1 MAGGDEE
8 LRAELLAMRAAD
20 ESVRQVA
27 PALSQ
32 EAMGAALRA
41 DRARTARLAEIVTT
55 HGWPGRSLVGEDG
68 MYAAW
73 ILAQHSDHDAE
84 LQARFLEL
92 LEDAVELGEAPA
104 SVLAY
109 LTDRVRVNGGRLQIY
124 GTQFGGSGE
133 SYGPQPIADRDGLEE
148 RRADA
153 GLEPFAEY
161 EPRMRESEAEH
172 RAGGDPR

>member
-1 MAGGDEE
+1 MAGSDEE

-20 ESVRQVA
+20 QSVRKVA

-32 EAMGAALRA
+32 EAMGAALGA
-41 DRARTARLAEIVTT
+41 DRARTTRLAEMVAT

-73 ILAQHSDHDAE
+73 ILAQHSDHDPE

-92 LEDAVELGEAPA
+92 LENAVERGEAPA

-109 LTDRVRVNGGRLQIY
+109 LIDHVRVNGGRPQIY
-124 GTQFGGSGE
+124 ATQFGGSGE
-133 SYGPQPIADRDGLEE
+133 SYGPQPIANRDGLEE
-148 RRADA
+148 RRVDA
-153 GLEPFAEY
+153 GLQPFAEY
-161 EPRMRESEAEH
+161 ERRMRESEAEH